1 MLKNKVMTGHLVSNQ
16 ESEYYQTDTF
26 IKIIKYA
33 ASHPQTCKV
42 KELNGKNVLTIGN
55 IRTVSDALGVI
66 KEICDL

>member
-1 MLKNKVMTGHLVSNQ
+1 MWEKCKVKKSDMNSSLGIGIVV
-16 ESEYYQTDTF
+16 TF